1 MRSRRIS
8 LLLWRRINENRITM
22 AYDVKEIAKK
32 IIAKTDTE
40 HGDTISNLKLQK
52 MLYYM
57 QGFHL
62 AFFGTP
68 LFEEEIKAWQ
78 YGPVVPSVYE
88 EYKRYES
95 KAIDLP
101 EGPIIQLTEEEEA
114 VFDNVYDEYNQF
126 SAVALMK
133 MTHEESPWRSTEI
146 SQVID
151 KEKIKEFFNT
161 QIVA

>member
-1 MRSRRIS
+1 
-8 LLLWRRINENRITM
+8 M

-101 EGPIIQLTEEEEA
+101 EGPVIELTEDEEA

-151 KEKIKEFFNT
+151 KEKIKQFFNT

>member
-1 MRSRRIS
+1 
-8 LLLWRRINENRITM
+8 M

-101 EGPIIQLTEEEEA
+101 EGPVIELTEDEEA

-151 KEKIKEFFNT
+151 KEKIKQFFKT

>member
-1 MRSRRIS
+1 
-8 LLLWRRINENRITM
+8 M
-22 AYDVKEIAKK
+22 AYDVQEIAKK

-101 EGPIIQLTEEEEA
+101 EGPVIELTEDEEA

-151 KEKIKEFFNT
+151 KEKIKQFFKT

>member
-1 MRSRRIS
+1 
-8 LLLWRRINENRITM
+8 M
-22 AYDVKEIAKK
+22 AYDVQEIAKK

-88 EYKRYES
+88 AYKRYES

-101 EGPIIQLTEEEEA
+101 EGPIIQLTEDEEA

-146 SQVID
+146 SQVIN
-151 KEKIKEFFNT
+151 KEKIKVFFKT

>member
-1 MRSRRIS
+1 
-8 LLLWRRINENRITM
+8 M

-101 EGPIIQLTEEEEA
+101 EGPVIELTEDEEA

-146 SQVID
+146 RQVID
-151 KEKIKEFFNT
+151 KEKIKQFFNT

>member
-1 MRSRRIS
+1 
-8 LLLWRRINENRITM
+8 M

-101 EGPIIQLTEEEEA
+101 EGPVIELTEDEEA

-133 MTHEESPWRSTEI
+133 MTHDESPWRSTEI
-146 SQVID
+146 GQVID
-151 KEKIKEFFNT
+151 KGKIKQFFNT

>member
-1 MRSRRIS
+1 
-8 LLLWRRINENRITM
+8 M

-101 EGPIIQLTEEEEA
+101 EGPVIELTEDEEA

-133 MTHEESPWRSTEI
+133 MTHKESPWSSTEI
-146 SQVID
+146 SKEID
-151 KEKIKEFFNT
+151 KEKTKQCVKT
-161 QIVA
+161 

>member
-8 LLLWRRINENRITM
+8 LLLRRRINENRITM

-101 EGPIIQLTEEEEA
+101 EGPVIELTEDEEA

-133 MTHEESPWRSTEI
+133 MTH
-146 SQVID
+146 
-151 KEKIKEFFNT
+151 
-161 QIVA
+161 IVA

>member
-1 MRSRRIS
+1 
-8 LLLWRRINENRITM
+8 M

-101 EGPIIQLTEEEEA
+101 EGPVIELTEEEEA

-126 SAVALMK
+126 SAVALRK

-151 KEKIKEFFNT
+151 KEKIKQFFNT

>member
-1 MRSRRIS
+1 
-8 LLLWRRINENRITM
+8 M

-101 EGPIIQLTEEEEA
+101 EGPVIELTEDEEA

-133 MTHEESPWRSTEI
+133 MTHDESPWRSTEI
-146 SQVID
+146 GQVID
-151 KEKIKEFFNT
+151 KGKIKQFFKT

>member
-1 MRSRRIS
+1 M
-8 LLLWRRINENRITM
+8 WRRINENRITM

-101 EGPIIQLTEEEEA
+101 EGPVIELTEDEEA

-151 KEKIKEFFNT
+151 KEKIKQFFKT

>member
-1 MRSRRIS
+1 
-8 LLLWRRINENRITM
+8 M

-101 EGPIIQLTEEEEA
+101 EGPVIELTEEEEA

-151 KEKIKEFFNT
+151 KEKIKQFSKT

>member
-1 MRSRRIS
+1 
-8 LLLWRRINENRITM
+8 M

-101 EGPIIQLTEEEEA
+101 EGPVIELTEEEEA

-146 SQVID
+146 GQVID
-151 KEKIKEFFNT
+151 KEKIKQFFKT